1 MTARAGPKTSSSG
14 RRTLRQVQGQA
25 AEDRALAHLQQH
37 GLRLVTRNFL
47 CKGGEIDLILQE
59 RDTLVF
65 VEVRQRSS
73 RQFGGAAASV
83 TPAKQARMTRAAQ
96 VFLLRLQTPPP
107 CRFDVVAID
116 GDTLEWL
123 VNVLQ

>member
-1 MTARAGPKTSSSG
+1 MTGSAGQKTAAPG

-25 AEDRALAHLQQH
+25 AEDRALAYLQQH

-47 CKGGEIDLILQE
+47 CKGGEIDLIMQD

-96 VFLLRLQTPPP
+96 FFLLRQQPQPA
-107 CRFDVVAID
+107 CRFDVIAID
-116 GDTLEWL
+116 GDALEWL